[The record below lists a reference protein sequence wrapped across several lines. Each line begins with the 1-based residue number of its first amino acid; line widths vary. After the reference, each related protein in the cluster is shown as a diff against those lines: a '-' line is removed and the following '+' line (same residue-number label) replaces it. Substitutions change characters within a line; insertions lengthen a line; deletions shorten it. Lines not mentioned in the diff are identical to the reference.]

1 VVFRRFGAPV
11 RDLGIIPDNKRMLHF
26 RRRAVP
32 IGVLSAAL
40 VLAGVSV
47 VLQRTPSVA
56 GPPVTSVTSTHSP
69 LALPLSPTVTRTSAP
84 PPLLSAPA
92 RNLPTAAVTPTRP
105 VPGFLNNVS
114 AFSAP
119 VPPGRIRIAGAP
131 FEVRYDFDGGVGRP
145 IADLDGGHELR
156 PLGQNGGA
164 LRLVPQGSG
173 LAVAYPDRCTLP
185 RERDC
190 PRAILEGLRDDSL
203 NPGRRALRYGASI
216 RMTHADLADGANV
229 LQKGYSVGGVSQ
241 YKLQVDHR
249 QGHPS
254 CVIAGPRASIY
265 RAEPWI
271 NVADGRWHD
280 LECHRT
286 ANRLIMVVDGVT
298 RAWVPIPPQLSI
310 ANAEPLR
317 IGGKGPAPGNDQFA
331 GAIDDVFVMIGS

>member
-1 VVFRRFGAPV
+1 
-11 RDLGIIPDNKRMLHF
+11 MLHF
-26 RRRAVP
+26 RRRPVS
-32 IGVLSAAL
+32 IGVLSVAL
-40 VLAGVSV
+40 VMAGVFLL
-47 VLQRTPSVA
+47 LQRTPSVA
-56 GPPVTSVTSTHSP
+56 GPPARGELAPSATRPSGPPVLATP
-69 LALPLSPTVTRTSAP
+69 LRTS
-84 PPLLSAPA
+84 PA
-92 RNLPTAAVTPTRP
+92 LTFTSDRNRP
-105 VPGFLNNVS
+105 APGFLNNVS

-119 VPPGRIRIAGAP
+119 VTPGRIRIAGAP
-131 FEVRYDFDGGVGRP
+131 FEVRYDFDGGVGQP

-164 LRLVPQGSG
+164 LRLVPQGAG

-203 NPGRRALRYGASI
+203 NPGRRSMRYGASI

-271 NVADGRWHD
+271 NVADGVWHD
-280 LECHRT
+280 LECRRT
-286 ANRLIMVVDGVT
+286 LNRLIMVVDGVP

-331 GAIDDVFVMIGS
+331 GAIDDVFITIGD